1 MQKSDLSIMGNSS
14 NIPGIPLERLRG
26 RENSDVWQRQAK
38 SYLTIKRCWSV
49 VSAVAAAGEKAV
61 CERALAKITMLI
73 DTSNYGHIAAATTA
87 KEACFDERVRGQR
100 ILSKSGAF

>member
-1 MQKSDLSIMGNSS
+1 MANSS